1 MSGATVNID
10 ISELQELS
18 AILNHS
24 ALSST
29 DRMKLMKGLGTEI
42 VEQSRSR
49 ILETQEAPDGNKWQ
63 DYADSTLRG
72 PTLKGLKAKG
82 LEKVVSL
89 LNREGYLHQSI
100 DVQQS
105 GQWSVLVGSAR
116 EYAGVHQ
123 WGYKPKNIPARPYLG
138 LSSDDISDLTELAEI
153 FLKRRMQ

>member
-1 MSGATVNID
+1 MSGASVSSD
-10 ISELQELS
+10 IKELEGLA
-18 AILNHS
+18 AILKRS
-24 ALSST
+24 ALSVS
-29 DRMKLMKGLGTEI
+29 DRAALMKSLGNEI

-49 ILETQEAPDGNKWQ
+49 ILETQEDPDGNKWQ
-63 DYADSTLRG
+63 DYADSTLR
-72 PTLKGLKAKG
+72 GLKAKG

-123 WGYKPKNIPARPYLG
+123 WGYKPKNIPARAYLG

>member
-1 MSGATVNID
+1 MSGAYVSSD
-10 ISELQELS
+10 IKELEGLA
-18 AILNHS
+18 AILKRS
-24 ALSST
+24 ALSVS
-29 DRMKLMKGLGTEI
+29 DRAALMKSLGNEI

-49 ILETQEAPDGNKWQ
+49 ILETQEDPEGNKWQ
-63 DYADSTLRG
+63 DYADSTLR
-72 PTLKGLKAKG
+72 GLKAKG

-123 WGYKPKNIPARPYLG
+123 WGYKPKNIPARAYLG

>member
-49 ILETQEAPDGNKWQ
+49 ILETQEDPEGNKWQ
-63 DYADSTLRG
+63 DYADSTLR
-72 PTLKGLKAKG
+72 GLKAKG

-105 GQWSVLVGSAR
+105 GQWSVLVGSDR

-123 WGYKPKNIPARPYLG
+123 WGYKPKNIPARAYLG

-153 FLKRRMQ
+153 FLKRRVQ

>member
-1 MSGATVNID
+1 MSGAYVSSD
-10 ISELQELS
+10 IKELEGLA
-18 AILNHS
+18 AILKRS
-24 ALSST
+24 ALSVS
-29 DRMKLMKGLGTEI
+29 DRSALMKSLGNEI

-49 ILETQEAPDGNKWQ
+49 ILETQEDPEGNKWQ
-63 DYADSTLRG
+63 DYAAS
-72 PTLKGLKAKG
+72 TLKGLKAKG

-89 LNREGYLHQSI
+89 LNREGYLHKSI

-123 WGYKPKNIPARPYLG
+123 WGYKLKNIPARPYLG

>member
-1 MSGATVNID
+1 VSGAYVSSD
-10 ISELQELS
+10 IKELEGLA
-18 AILNHS
+18 AILKRS
-24 ALSST
+24 ALSVS
-29 DRMKLMKGLGTEI
+29 DRAALMKSLGNEI

-49 ILETQEAPDGNKWQ
+49 ILETQEDPDGNKWQ
-63 DYADSTLRG
+63 DYADSTLR
-72 PTLKGLKAKG
+72 GLKAKG

-123 WGYKPKNIPARPYLG
+123 WGYKPKNIPARAYLG

>member
-1 MSGATVNID
+1 VSGAYVSSD
-10 ISELQELS
+10 IKELEGLA
-18 AILNHS
+18 AILKRS
-24 ALSST
+24 ALSVS
-29 DRMKLMKGLGTEI
+29 DRAALMKSLGNEI

-49 ILETQEAPDGNKWQ
+49 ILETQEDPEGNKWQ
-63 DYADSTLRG
+63 DYADSTLR
-72 PTLKGLKAKG
+72 GLKAKG